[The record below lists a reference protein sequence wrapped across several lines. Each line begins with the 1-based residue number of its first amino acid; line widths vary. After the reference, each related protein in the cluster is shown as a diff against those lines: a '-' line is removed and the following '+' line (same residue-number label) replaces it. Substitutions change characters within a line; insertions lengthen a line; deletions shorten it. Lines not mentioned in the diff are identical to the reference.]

1 MKSLA
6 RLAAAIFLLA
16 TPFCIT
22 GANAAETGRVG
33 LVPADSKLL
42 VVFANPIEGQD
53 AGFNAW
59 YDQHMRDFMKLPG
72 FIRVQRFKMLSRK
85 GRPDPEF
92 KYLFLFEFKGDQ
104 DAAFA
109 QTQAAMK
116 DGRLQNPDG
125 KVVGK
130 VVGTNYGA
138 DGLGYLGTKPD
149 APIGK

>member
-6 RLAAAIFLLA
+6 GALAAVLLCA
-16 TPFCIT
+16 SPCYL
-22 GANAAETGRVG
+22 AQEAAAAPARVG
-33 LVPADSKLL
+33 FVPADSKLL

-53 AGFNAW
+53 AAFNAW
-59 YDQHMRDFMKLPG
+59 YDQHMRDFMKFPN
-72 FIRVQRFKMLSRK
+72 FVRVQKFKMLSRK

-130 VVGTNYGA
+130 VVGTNYAA
-138 DGLGYLGTKPD
+138 DGIGYLGTKPD